1 MKEIGIAEARRRLP
15 ELVEEAFFRGELWAL
30 TKSGQPRAV
39 LIGFDE
45 YEELASK
52 AATYEETSDP
62 EAVRMDMLAD
72 ADVKAGKLYEHE
84 VVMAKLRESRRKRA

>member
-1 MKEIGIAEARRRLP
+1 MKEVGIAEARRRLP

-30 TKSGQPRAV
+30 TKSGRPRAV

-45 YEELASK
+45 YEELAGK
-52 AATYEETSDP
+52 AATYEETIDP
-62 EAVRMDMLAD
+62 EAAKMDMEAD
-72 ADVKAGKLYEHE
+72 ADIEAGRVYEHN

>member
-1 MKEIGIAEARRRLP
+1 MKDIGLAEARKVLSKMI
-15 ELVEEAFFRGELWAL
+15 EDAHFRGEHWVI
-30 TKSGQPRAV
+30 TKSGEPRAV
-39 LIGFDE
+39 LLGFDE

-52 AATYEETSDP
+52 AATYEEMSDP

-72 ADVKAGKLYEHE
+72 ADIKAGRVYEHK

>member
-30 TKSGQPRAV
+30 TKSGRPRAV

-45 YEELASK
+45 YEELAAK
-52 AATYEETSDP
+52 AAMYEETSDP
-62 EAVRMDMLAD
+62 VAAKMDMLAD
-72 ADVKAGKLYEHE
+72 ADVEAGKVYEHD